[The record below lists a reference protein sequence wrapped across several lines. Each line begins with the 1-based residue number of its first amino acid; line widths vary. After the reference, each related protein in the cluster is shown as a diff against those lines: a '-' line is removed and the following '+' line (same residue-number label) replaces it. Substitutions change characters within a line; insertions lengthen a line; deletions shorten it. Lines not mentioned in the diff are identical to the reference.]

1 MDYDAIATHFLTPA
15 VTPQAAP
22 VVPDTPARALRD
34 ALEPIATIGWW
45 SRSAAER
52 MGALGHDF
60 FDGYVWGRAA
70 ALGADVAPAVVV
82 AAFGAFEHTLLTT
95 VLELGRSISTRD
107 AILAARA
114 DGASA
119 GLQAATSGV
128 APATVAAF
136 ADRLLPSL
144 AALDATGRP
153 LFAALRDLDMPHDAY
168 GRAWRASELVREH
181 RGDGHIAARVAAGLD
196 VVTMNVLT
204 ECWLGYR
211 AGEYTSTRGY
221 STDRVEVASAGLR
234 RRGWMTS
241 VGDLTMAG
249 REARDQIEAAT
260 DRSQDELIAALG
272 MQHADIVRTASVL
285 GAAILAARAAP
296 ADARKR
302 AAG

>member
-1 MDYDAIATHFLTPA
+1 MDYDDIVTHFLTPA
-15 VTPQAAP
+15 VTPSAAP

-34 ALEPIATIGWW
+34 AVEPIATIGWW

-52 MGALGHDF
+52 MRVLGHDF

-82 AAFGAFEHTLLTT
+82 AAFGAFEPTMLTS
-95 VLELGRSISTRD
+95 VLQLGRSISSRD

-114 DGASA
+114 DGAAA
-119 GLQAATSGV
+119 GLQAATSGI

-136 ADRLLPSL
+136 ADRLLPAL
-144 AALDATGRP
+144 GGLDATGRP
-153 LFAALRDLDMPHDAY
+153 LFGALRDLDVPRDAY

-181 RGDGHIAARVAAGLD
+181 RGDGHVAARVAAGLD

-204 ECWLGYR
+204 ECWLGFR
-211 AGEYTSTRGY
+211 PGQYTATRGF
-221 STDRVEVASAGLR
+221 SPDRVEHALAGLR
-234 RRGWMTS
+234 RRGWANDI
-241 VGDLTMAG
+241 GDLTLEG
-249 REARDQIEAAT
+249 RQAREQIELAT
-260 DRSQDELIAALG
+260 DRSQDELISALG
-272 MQHADIVRTASVL
+272 VQLDDIVRTATVL

>member
-15 VTPQAAP
+15 VTPSAAP

-34 ALEPIATIGWW
+34 AVEPVATIGWW
-45 SRSAAER
+45 SRGAADR
-52 MGALGHDF
+52 MAALGHDF

-82 AAFGAFEHTLLTT
+82 AAFGAFEPTMLTS
-95 VLELGRSISTRD
+95 VLQLGRSISTRD
-107 AILAARA
+107 AILTARA

-119 GLQAATSGV
+119 GLQAATSGI

-136 ADRLLPSL
+136 ADRLLPAL
-144 AALDATGRP
+144 ASLDATGRP
-153 LFAALRDLDMPHDAY
+153 LFGALRDLGIPTGPY

-181 RGDGHIAARVAAGLD
+181 RGDGHIAARVAAGID

-221 STDRVEVASAGLR
+221 SSDRVDLAVAGLR
-234 RRGWMTS
+234 RRGWMTEL
-241 VGDLTMAG
+241 GELTVAG
-249 REARDQIEAAT
+249 RQAREHIEAAT
-260 DRSQDELIAALG
+260 DRSQDELVAALG
-272 MQHADIVRTASVL
+272 MQLADIVRTATVL